1 MVNGMQ
7 NRQKGMTMVGWM
19 FVIAV
24 AVFFVLIGVK
34 MVPTYMENYSI
45 KQVLANM
52 EQDRTVR
59 KMTPKQMKDSFFKRI
74 KINSVYEFD
83 RKWVTLKKEKTG
95 TRFSVEYE
103 IRKPVAGNVAI
114 VMAFSDSVVFDTRP

>member
-59 KMTPKQMKDSFFKRI
+59 KMTPKQMKESFFKRL

-83 RKWVTLKKEKTG
+83 RKWITLKKEKNG